1 MRLVYIRKRVFLLP
15 NGEIRKGAS
24 DRMREF
30 ADLHC
35 DVLAKLL
42 TGEAASFDGP
52 GSEGLD
58 VTHEGLTASGAVL
71 QTFAVWLPKRV
82 PQTFL
87 SVAAAVDLFF
97 RRVLSRPNM
106 TLVRSPA
113 DLAAC
118 APGRPGALLALEG
131 AEGLE
136 GSISALH
143 LLHRLGL
150 RMLGLTWNDANWAA
164 DGIMEPRGG
173 GLTRAGR
180 ELVRACNELG
190 IIVDVSHL
198 SERAFW
204 DTIEQS
210 ARPVVASHSNVRSVC
225 AHPRNLADDQIR
237 AIIDAGGLIG
247 LTFVPWFVRDGGTV
261 GPEDLIPHIEKVL
274 ELGGE
279 RHLALG
285 SDYDGIDRH
294 VRGLDGPRGTAEF
307 LDMLA
312 GRYGDGLA
320 ENIARGNAFRFLSNQ
335 LPPA

>member
-1 MRLVYIRKRVFLLP
+1 MRT
-15 NGEIRKGAS
+15 
-24 DRMREF
+24 F

-42 TGEAASFDGP
+42 TGEAAAFGGP
-52 GSEGLD
+52 GSDGLD
-58 VTHEGLTASGAVL
+58 VTHEGLTEAGAVL

-87 SVAAAVDLFF
+87 SVAAAVDAFY
-97 RRVLSRPNM
+97 RHVLSRPNV
-106 TLVRSPA
+106 TLVRTRE
-113 DLAAC
+113 DLAVC
-118 APGRPGALLALEG
+118 GPGRPGALLALEG

-136 GSISALH
+136 GSLAALR

-164 DGIMEPRGG
+164 DGVMEPRGG

-180 ELVRACNELG
+180 ELVRACHELG

-204 DTIEQS
+204 ETLETGG
-210 ARPVVASHSNVRSVC
+210 RPVVASHSNVRSVC
-225 AHPRNLADDQIR
+225 DHPRNLSDGQIR
-237 AIIDAGGLIG
+237 AIIESGGLIG
-247 LTFVPWFVRDGGTV
+247 LTFVPWFVRDGEPN

-274 ELGGE
+274 ELGG
-279 RHLALG
+279 RDHLAIG

-294 VRGLDGPRGTAEF
+294 IPGLEGPGGTAAF
-307 LDMLA
+307 LEMLA
-312 GRYGDGLA
+312 ARYGEETADA
-320 ENIARGNAFRFLSNQ
+320 IACGNAFRFLSNQ

>member
-1 MRLVYIRKRVFLLP
+1 MR
-15 NGEIRKGAS
+15 A
-24 DRMREF
+24 F

-42 TGEAASFDGP
+42 TGEAAAFGGP
-52 GSEGLD
+52 GSDGLD
-58 VTHEGLTASGAVL
+58 VTHESLVEAGACL
-71 QTFAVWLPKRV
+71 QTFAVWLPKRM

-87 SVAAAVDLFF
+87 SVAAAVDAFH
-97 RRVLSRPNM
+97 RHVLSRPNM
-106 TLVRSPA
+106 KLVRTRE

-118 APGRPGALLALEG
+118 GPGRPGALLALEG

-136 GSISALH
+136 GSFAALR

-150 RMLGLTWNDANWAA
+150 RMLALTWNDANWAA
-164 DGIMEPRGG
+164 DGVMEPRGG

-204 DTIEQS
+204 ETLEAS
-210 ARPVVASHSNVRSVC
+210 GRPVVASHSNARSVC
-225 AHPRNLADDQIR
+225 GHPRNLSDDQIR
-237 AIIDAGGLIG
+237 AIIDADGLIG
-247 LTFVPWFVRDGGTV
+247 LTFVPWFVRDGETD

-279 RHLALG
+279 KHLALG

-294 VRGLDGPRGTAEF
+294 IPGLDGPRGTAAF

-312 GRYGDGLA
+312 GRYGEETA
-320 ENIARGNAFRFLSNQ
+320 ESIARGNAFRFLSNQ
-335 LPPA
+335 LPSA

>member
-1 MRLVYIRKRVFLLP
+1 VR
-15 NGEIRKGAS
+15 G
-24 DRMREF
+24 F

-42 TGEAASFDGP
+42 TGEASAFGGP

-58 VTHEGLTASGAVL
+58 VTYEQWLESGAVL

-82 PQTFL
+82 PRTFL
-87 SVAAAVDLFF
+87 SVATAVDLFC
-97 RRVLSRPNM
+97 RQVLTKPNV
-106 TLVRSPA
+106 TFVRSRA

-118 APGRPGALLALEG
+118 GPGRPGALLALEG

-136 GSISALH
+136 GSFAALR

-164 DGIMEPRGG
+164 DGVMEPRGG

-204 DTIEQS
+204 EAMETGE
-210 ARPVVASHSNVRSVC
+210 RPVVASHSNARSVC
-225 AHPRNLADDQIR
+225 GHPRNLTDDQIR

-247 LTFVPWFVRDGGTV
+247 LTFVPWFIREGEPS

-294 VRGLDGPRGTAEF
+294 VPGLDGPRGTARLLE
-307 LDMLA
+307 LLA
-312 GRYGDGLA
+312 GRYGEELA
-320 ENIARGNAFRFLSNQ
+320 EAIARGNAFRFLSNQ

>member
-1 MRLVYIRKRVFLLP
+1 M
-15 NGEIRKGAS
+15 KG
-24 DRMREF
+24 F

-42 TGEAASFDGP
+42 TGEAESFDGP
-52 GSEGLD
+52 GSDGLD
-58 VTHEGLTASGAVL
+58 VTYGKLTASGAVL
-71 QTFAVWLPKRV
+71 QTFAVYLPKRV
-82 PQTFL
+82 PQTFM
-87 SVAAAVDLFF
+87 SVVQAVDRFY
-97 RRVLSRPNM
+97 RHVLTCPHV
-106 TLVRSPA
+106 TFVRSQA

-118 APGRPGALLALEG
+118 GPGRPGALMALEG

-136 GSISALH
+136 GSFAALRM
-143 LLHRLGL
+143 LHRLGL

-164 DGIMEPRGG
+164 DGVMEPRGG

-204 DTIEQS
+204 DTLGES
-210 ARPVVASHSNVRSVC
+210 RRPVVASHSNARSVC
-225 AHPRNLADDQIR
+225 DHPRNLRDDQIK

-247 LTFVPWFVRDGGTV
+247 LTFVPWFVSDRDDP
-261 GPEDLIPHIEKVL
+261 GPEDLIPHIERVL

-279 RHLALG
+279 RVLALG

-294 VRGLDGPRGTAEF
+294 IRGLDGPDGTARL

-312 GRYGDGLA
+312 LRYGEELT
-320 ENIARGNAFRFLSNQ
+320 ENIARGNAFRFLSSQ
-335 LPPA
+335 LPTA

>member
-1 MRLVYIRKRVFLLP
+1 MR
-15 NGEIRKGAS
+15 G
-24 DRMREF
+24 F

-42 TGEAASFDGP
+42 TGEAGAFGGP
-52 GSEGLD
+52 GSDGLD
-58 VTHEGLTASGAVL
+58 VTHEGLVEADAVL

-87 SVAAAVDLFF
+87 SIASAVDMFF
-97 RRVLSRPNM
+97 RHVLSRPDM
-106 TLVRSPA
+106 TLVRTRA

-118 APGRPGALLALEG
+118 VPGRPGALLALEG

-136 GSISALH
+136 GSLSALR

-204 DTIEQS
+204 ETLEAS
-210 ARPVVASHSNVRSVC
+210 GRPVVASHSNARSVC
-225 AHPRNLADDQIR
+225 DHPRNLTDDQIR
-237 AIIDAGGLIG
+237 AIIAADGLIG
-247 LTFVPWFVRDGGTV
+247 LTFVPWFVRDGDTN

-294 VRGLDGPRGTAEF
+294 VPGLDGPRGTAAF
-307 LDMLA
+307 LEMLA
-312 GRYGDGLA
+312 ARYGDGPA
-320 ENIARGNAFRFLSNQ
+320 EAIARGNAFRFLSNQ
-335 LPPA
+335 LPPD